1 MCANNFVFF
10 SFKHKPQNVEK
21 HNSDQEKKKK
31 KKTSHGGNVS
41 NLFLRLA
48 AGNMSSS
55 SFQ

>member
-1 MCANNFVFF
+1 M
-10 SFKHKPQNVEK
+10 
-21 HNSDQEKKKK
+21 HNSDQKKKKK

>member
-1 MCANNFVFF
+1 M
-10 SFKHKPQNVEK
+10 
-21 HNSDQEKKKK
+21 HNSDQKKK
-31 KKTSHGGNVS
+31 KKTSQGGNVS

>member
-1 MCANNFVFF
+1 MCANNFVLF

-21 HNSDQEKKKK
+21 HNSDQEKKK